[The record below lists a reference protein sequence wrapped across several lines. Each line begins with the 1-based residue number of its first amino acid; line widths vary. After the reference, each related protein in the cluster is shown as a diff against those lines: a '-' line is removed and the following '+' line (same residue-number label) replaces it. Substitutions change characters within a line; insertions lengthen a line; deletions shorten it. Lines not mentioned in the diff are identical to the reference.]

1 MATSAT
7 QAGSSERSIQKQ
19 TSHRSLLVLRGYIRD
34 GDLFREHALEG
45 LP

>member
-7 QAGSSERSIQKQ
+7 QAGSSERSM
-19 TSHRSLLVLRGYIRD
+19 RSLLVLRGYIRD

-45 LP
+45 LL